1 MDNTPDPRADT
12 RREAARAVR
21 QAAMSGDIGHNPF
34 SRTRFRVVS
43 TDGTRPGKR
52 DGDGREGEP

>member
-1 MDNTPDPRADT
+1 MDNTPDPRDAM

-21 QAAMSGDIGHNPF
+21 QAATSGEIGRNPF

-43 TDGTRPGKR
+43 TAGTPPGKR
-52 DGDGREGEP
+52 GGDGREGEP

>member
-21 QAAMSGDIGHNPF
+21 QAAISGEDGHNPF
-34 SRTRFRVVS
+34 SRTRFRVVLS
-43 TDGTRPGKR
+43 NGTLPGKR
-52 DGDGREGEP
+52 DGDGREGER